1 MERLAIL
8 DHESHTLHVEDVSD
22 EMLAKYDGEEED
34 YIEDHYALEDYS
46 WDYIAATVY
55 TAPDGEITTGVD
67 FAKPKKCTK
76 TCAVCGK
83 QVTQGYL
90 FDGTTCLCSKECA
103 THFFA
108 DDEGCV
114 EILIDDGD
122 RLVWHDKLEDIQK
135 FNIQT
140 PADVARFFIW
150 IVFEKHINF
159 HPDDSFGDYENNKTH
174 EPTFSPVAA
183 NYYDKTMQ
191 RCFDI
196 CEKYDRDIY
205 KLAQLVMGMFCYCD
219 CNDTM
224 AKFCLGED

>member
-8 DHESHTLHVEDVSD
+8 DHETHTLYVEDVSD
-22 EMLAKYDGEEED
+22 ETLAKYDGEEEA
-34 YIEDHYALEDYS
+34 YIEDNYALEEYS

-55 TAPDGEITTGVD
+55 TAPDGEIITGVD
-67 FAKPKKCTK
+67 FAKPT
-76 TCAVCGK
+76 
-83 QVTQGYL
+83 
-90 FDGTTCLCSKECA
+90 
-103 THFFA
+103 
-108 DDEGCV
+108 
-114 EILIDDGD
+114 
-122 RLVWHDKLEDIQK
+122 EDIQK

-140 PADVARFFIW
+140 PADVGKFFIW

-159 HPDDSFGDYENNKTH
+159 HPDDSFGNYENNETH
-174 EPTFSPVAA
+174 EPTFSPMAA

-205 KLAQLVMGMFCYCD
+205 KLAQLVMGTYCYCD